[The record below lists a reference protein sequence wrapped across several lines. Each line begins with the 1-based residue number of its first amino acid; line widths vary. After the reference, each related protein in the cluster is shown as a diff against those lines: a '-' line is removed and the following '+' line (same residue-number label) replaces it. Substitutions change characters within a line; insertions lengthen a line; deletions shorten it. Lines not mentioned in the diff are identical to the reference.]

1 MQGENHVVNL
11 KFSVRH
17 MKSKVR
23 GNGKNKRIYFLFNSA
38 HINTLVAPENQPNE
52 TFNFCILLNFQVEMC
67 LHLHTSV
74 RTSSVS
80 SGLKCA
86 EVEVCLE
93 GWADK

>member
-11 KFSVRH
+11 KFPVRH

-38 HINTLVAPENQPNE
+38 HINTLVAPEDQPNE

-67 LHLHTSV
+67 LVHLHTSV
-74 RTSSVS
+74 WTRSAA

-86 EVEVCLE
+86 EVV
-93 GWADK
+93 G